1 MKKIFFIIVIVLFV
15 FGALNVI
22 AQDSKS
28 GSDSSGSGSS
38 DSSEI
43 DSKAGSGGSGSSDS
57 MEKGI
62 PPTVAREEIK
72 ERVRDNLGNEVR
84 TEVKREIKGDKEKLR
99 SLLEE
104 KLRNTPAEER
114 NRILKITQNVE
125 GVESFINGL
134 SPEEAKKFAL
144 LDRTKQIEIAKER
157 RIEEL
162 RKIKLMQVGDE
173 EFKAREVVRE
183 KIKTSVENFKE
194 ARGKTQEIREEL
206 KNTREELKNAQ
217 TNEEKLAV
225 GKEHLSKIIDS
236 ELTELNAL
244 KERIQ
249 NNQDINTEESSD
261 STERVD
267 SAISS
272 LELLKTKI
280 ADATS
285 IEQLRSLGNEIK
297 KYTLVKH
304 VFKTRAVAAN
314 ICHGV
319 LLRSELLERKAELA
333 LSKAEDSGADTTEL
347 NARIE
352 KLNSLLESARAQ
364 CSDAKSAFDSAK
376 NIDNVEEKKE
386 LTKKFIE
393 STKQAYE
400 KVKEAGTVV
409 KEIREIVSKLSINL
423 DKQEVTE
430 ITIEEDN

>member
-62 PPTVAREEIK
+62 PPTVAREEI
-72 ERVRDNLGNEVR
+72 
-84 TEVKREIKGDKEKLR
+84 KEKLR

-314 ICHGV
+314 M
-319 LLRSELLERKAELA
+319 L
-333 LSKAEDSGADTTEL
+333 
-347 NARIE
+347 
-352 KLNSLLESARAQ
+352 
-364 CSDAKSAFDSAK
+364 
-376 NIDNVEEKKE
+376 
-386 LTKKFIE
+386 
-393 STKQAYE
+393 Y
-400 KVKEAGTVV
+400 
-409 KEIREIVSKLSINL
+409 
-423 DKQEVTE
+423 
-430 ITIEEDN
+430 